1 MADKRCGTITKMV
14 IHQFS
19 KYHMHGYII
28 CLQRG
33 INTRLENR
41 IGTDGT
47 TLQTPQNHAAD
58 SRRGAVNI
66 PEDRT
71 AHARCG
77 EQRELPRRGM

>member
-1 MADKRCGTITKMV
+1 MA

-28 CLQRG
+28 SLQRG

-41 IGTDGT
+41 IGTYGT
-47 TLQTPQNHAAD
+47 ALQTPQNHAAD
-58 SRRGAVNI
+58 SQRGAVNI

-77 EQRELPRRGM
+77 ERRELPQQGM